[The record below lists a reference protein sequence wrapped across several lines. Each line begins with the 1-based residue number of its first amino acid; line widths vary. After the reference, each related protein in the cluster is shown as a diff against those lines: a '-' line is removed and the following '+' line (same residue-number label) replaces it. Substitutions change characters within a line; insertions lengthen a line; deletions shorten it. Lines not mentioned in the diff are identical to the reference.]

1 MVVASVRPG
10 VGCRSGVLATGF
22 KDVIDFLC
30 FERR

>member
-1 MVVASVRPG
+1 MVVVSVRLG
-10 VGCRSGVLATGF
+10 VGFQSGVLATGF